1 MKMFNISLCVSVL
14 ISMFFQTLTYKNL
27 NKKDLK
33 ITFIKFIFLFLIFSL
48 IILNNCFD
56 TDVFK
61 APIGFWLI
69 VLANRVIYKD
79 PYNIVI
85 NTTVVSY
92 AIAVFTEIVLS
103 VVFVKLGKFDLVYL
117 SQNGL
122 LIFTFSFIT
131 NFISYYLCGHIKFIK
146 LFTDKINKLSFK
158 VIYKRILVIFYL
170 LTLLIID
177 FKNVYTPTYMSYII
191 SVLLVILIFIIFVSY
206 LNDEFKIK
214 NEIEKVNILL
224 DNISNYEKIIDDNRI
239 NSHEMLNNLLLIK
252 SFNNRNSKKFE
263 KLLDDLIVA
272 YDKNGKYIRNISVL
286 PKGLKGIIY
295 YKINDLDKKNYDVAV
310 NISKQL
316 SNKIENMDH
325 DEFIILCKC
334 FSILLDN
341 AIDACSSLD
350 EKKIIVDIYKEKE
363 SIIVSIENSCE
374 EEVEIEYINRKD
386 YSTKGRNRGLGLY
399 IVKNLLNGSKTITLS
414 QENVKGY
421 FISKLIIN
429 KKDLI

>member
-1 MKMFNISLCVSVL
+1 
-14 ISMFFQTLTYKNL
+14 
-27 NKKDLK
+27 
-33 ITFIKFIFLFLIFSL
+33 
-48 IILNNCFD
+48 
-56 TDVFK
+56 
-61 APIGFWLI
+61 
-69 VLANRVIYKD
+69 
-79 PYNIVI
+79 
-85 NTTVVSY
+85 
-92 AIAVFTEIVLS
+92 
-103 VVFVKLGKFDLVYL
+103 
-117 SQNGL
+117 
-122 LIFTFSFIT
+122 
-131 NFISYYLCGHIKFIK
+131 
-146 LFTDKINKLSFK
+146 
-158 VIYKRILVIFYL
+158 
-170 LTLLIID
+170 
-177 FKNVYTPTYMSYII
+177 MSYII